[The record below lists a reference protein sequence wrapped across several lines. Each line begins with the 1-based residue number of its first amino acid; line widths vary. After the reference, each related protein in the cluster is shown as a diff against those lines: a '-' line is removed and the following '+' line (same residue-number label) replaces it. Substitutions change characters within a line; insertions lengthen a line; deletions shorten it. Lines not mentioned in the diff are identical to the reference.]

1 MEAVLE
7 RKTRTRFRPTVE
19 PTQQQ
24 EEVLTYEIIQQRKR
38 EQQHLI
44 DAGLMEKPKIIWGFT
59 PEQRAK
65 FEEAISIEE
74 YALKY

>member
-7 RKTRTRFRPTVE
+7 RPKTNFRPTVKSIK
-19 PTQQQ
+19 QQ